1 MTASRLNTIAPD
13 LDDLLRT
20 IPPGFRVYAGWEAA
34 RWAVERVGL
43 EHPIIAGALRA
54 EYSESVPVLAAE
66 LDDRYLELLGLSEA
80 GDDISPKAQTAFSH
94 ARAAAAIVFAAEDQ
108 AEEAVYEAAL
118 ATDAVAELRPVVR
131 AAALAE

>member
-1 MTASRLNTIAPD
+1 MTRSRLSTIAPD

-34 RWAVERVGL
+34 RWAVGRVGL
-43 EHPIIAGALRA
+43 EHPVIAAALRA
-54 EYSESVPVLAAE
+54 GYSEAVPALAAE
-66 LDDRYLELLGLSEA
+66 LDDRYLKLLGLHETSGIDTEV
-80 GDDISPKAQTAFSH
+80 GTAFAH

>member
-1 MTASRLNTIAPD
+1 VARSRLSTIAPD
-13 LDDLLRT
+13 LDDLLQS

-34 RWAVERVGL
+34 RWAVGRVGL
-43 EHPIIAGALRA
+43 DHPVIAAALRA
-54 EYSESVPVLAAE
+54 GYSEAVPVLAAE
-66 LDDRYLELLGLSEA
+66 LDDQYLELQGRADSA
-80 GDDISPKAQTAFSH
+80 GRDSPAVLTAFAH
-94 ARAAAAIVFAAEDQ
+94 ARAAAAVVFAAEDQ

>member
-1 MTASRLNTIAPD
+1 MTISRLSTIAPD
-13 LDDLLRT
+13 LDELLRT

-34 RWAVERVGL
+34 RWAVERVML
-43 EHPIIAGALRA
+43 EHPVIAAALRA
-54 EYSESVPVLAAE
+54 GYSEAVPVLAAE
-66 LDDRYLELLGLSEA
+66 LDGRYLELLGMSEP
-80 GDDISPKAQTAFSH
+80 GGITPEVKTAFSH